1 MSDTEES
8 LTDEIIEEQAE
19 VDAMG
24 GQRSGEDGSLRR
36 SERSRCAPKRLE
48 DYECY

>member
-24 GQRSGEDGSLRR
+24 GQRSGEDGSYAVR
-36 SERSRCAPKRLE
+36 SEAVALQNV
-48 DYECY
+48 